1 MKESPKKFI
10 ELKPKVQKDPK
21 ALKEPKEIKD
31 AKQKQERPKSN
42 AKEPVKRSYASRLVK
57 EGSENKRRKKEDSK
71 PAEVHKD
78 GL

>member
-21 ALKEPKEIKD
+21 EIKD
-31 AKQKQERPKSN
+31 AKQKQERPKSK
-42 AKEPVKRSYASRLVK
+42 AKETGKEPVKRSYASRLVK